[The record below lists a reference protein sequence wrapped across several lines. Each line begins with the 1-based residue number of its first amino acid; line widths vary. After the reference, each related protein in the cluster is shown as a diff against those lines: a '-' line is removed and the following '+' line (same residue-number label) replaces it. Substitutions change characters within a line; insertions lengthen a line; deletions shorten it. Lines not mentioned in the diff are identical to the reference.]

1 MPVVQS
7 QSGKEAVTERT
18 YGCPPSSPS
27 LIGAN
32 LRVMERME
40 RKPRGVGRAGWAAAG
55 LSAALFSLLGSS
67 SSAEARSP
75 GKLSVAV
82 SNVRNSQGA
91 VFIAVYD
98 GAHWLKPGQFQAHR
112 RVRARQGT
120 VSVSFDGMEP
130 GRYAIAVFHD
140 ENDNGRVD
148 TNFLGLPAEG
158 FGFSKLSPFRKPAFE
173 ETSFVVDGHVSMGV
187 RLRY

>member
-1 MPVVQS
+1 MEH
-7 QSGKEAVTERT
+7 GEGNRRT
-18 YGCPPSSPS
+18 
-27 LIGAN
+27 
-32 LRVMERME
+32 V
-40 RKPRGVGRAGWAAAG
+40 RGGLWAAACLVVG
-55 LSAALFSLLGSS
+55 LAPTFASTPAN
-67 SSAEARSP
+67 ARSP

-98 GAHWLKPGQFQAHR
+98 RAHWLKPGQFQAHR
-112 RVRARQGT
+112 RVRAHQGT

-173 ETSFVVDGHVSMGV
+173 ETSFDVDGHVRMGV